1 MNQPKPVNQR
11 VNDENSIV
19 RSSIPLQV
27 LCHIHR
33 PIVFLVGFHLINHH
47 KTILHIYI
55 LVVCCG
61 NSDLCLER
69 SDWLAIRLDNLW
81 L

>member
-1 MNQPKPVNQR
+1 MSQPKPINPR

-33 PIVFLVGFHLINHH
+33 PIVFLVRFYLLNYKKLFLDIF
-47 KTILHIYI
+47 I
-55 LVVCCG
+55 LVVCCR